1 MQGTGADRVCPPL
14 RGAVCRFGDS
24 MTGSSCPTVCQLQAV
39 GVDQRFK
46 RQTYSGGRRQVAL
59 PPAVEKTS
67 ITGNNHAEKSHTACT
82 KLLFP
87 NLPSSVL
94 TAGILLPEAKNLPA
108 TGSQSSCQFPAE
120 VQKGLLSQGWWD
132 RALHFPC

>member
-1 MQGTGADRVCPPL
+1 M
-14 RGAVCRFGDS
+14 
-24 MTGSSCPTVCQLQAV
+24 CQLQAV

-108 TGSQSSCQFPAE
+108 TGSRQVANFRRKFRKACYH
-120 VQKGLLSQGWWD
+120 KGGGIG
-132 RALHFPC
+132 HFIFLAKKYFNDLIC